1 MLAISNFGHYYPP
14 LARDVWERDRPAL
27 INRACGSGGRKMLRV
42 GENECLVLDGPLHWS
57 PYWASSLLSKRDQPI
72 TPRDAVG
79 WSEYRLLTTMTPI
92 KTCKHC
98 VQLQTRWRNN
108 NAESQ

>member
-42 GENECLVLDGPLHWS
+42 GENECLVLGWYRSLVPRIGRHPFS
-57 PYWASSLLSKRDQPI
+57 PKRIDQ
-72 TPRDAVG
+72 
-79 WSEYRLLTTMTPI
+79 
-92 KTCKHC
+92 
-98 VQLQTRWRNN
+98 
-108 NAESQ
+108 